1 MTFFTTLVIKV
12 AILMAF
18 DDRYT
23 CIVFHTMHCKI
34 VWFVKK
40 SIIIYWLIY
49 ILKLNIPKIWDRVI
63 HFSIFKQ
70 FIKTK
75 YLNILVKYLYCS
87 LSSFYLV
94 SEVQPTINENTTPI
108 MTIMYRQQNCIATQ
122 FDNSRTTAEAIK
134 LTYSYPSLFI
144 YIVFC
149 TLCTI
154 IWHL

>member
-1 MTFFTTLVIKV
+1 M
-12 AILMAF
+12 ILQKN
-18 DDRYT
+18 
-23 CIVFHTMHCKI
+23 KI
-34 VWFVKK
+34 IHRF
-40 SIIIYWLIY
+40 IY
-49 ILKLNIPKIWDRVI
+49 IVRYNSIFRNKGLKI

-70 FIKTK
+70 FNNTR

-154 IWHL
+154 I